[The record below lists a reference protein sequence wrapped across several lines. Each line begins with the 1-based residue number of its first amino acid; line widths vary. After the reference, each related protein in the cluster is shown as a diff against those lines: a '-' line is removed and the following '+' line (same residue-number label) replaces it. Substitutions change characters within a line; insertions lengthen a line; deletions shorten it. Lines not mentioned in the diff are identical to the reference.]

1 MRDKDDG
8 VFNLHQKHS
17 IVSTGAF
24 FSNNYYDSYFTEMNN
39 LLNLKLNLCVYRNGL
54 NENYQ
59 HHNGQVEQMQLS
71 DV

>member
-1 MRDKDDG
+1 
-8 VFNLHQKHS
+8 
-17 IVSTGAF
+17 
-24 FSNNYYDSYFTEMNN
+24 MNN

-71 DV
+71 DVWLVRQWQYYATKITDHTQLNSTLECVMDVQY

>member
-17 IVSTGAF
+17 IVYNESF
-24 FSNNYYDSYFTEMNN
+24 FQYDSYLTVMSN
-39 LLNLKLNLCVYRNGL
+39 LLSLKLNLCVGQNGL